1 MLFFLI
7 PPIDQVKLQLTELT
21 KHAYTVGYGK
31 GKGAGFSG
39 GTNRGMVR
47 FIRLEYNGGD
57 WDQDFGVGAD
67 ENLLIE
73 YHVRTSH
80 KTAKKTESRKIMQL
94 KNFPVG
100 KVLLWST

>member
-31 GKGAGFSG
+31 GKGRILRRAQTEVWFALSASNTMEVT
-39 GTNRGMVR
+39 GTG
-47 FIRLEYNGGD
+47 IL
-57 WDQDFGVGAD
+57 VGAD

-73 YHVRTSH
+73 YHVRTNH
-80 KTAKKTESRKIMQL
+80 KTAKKQSRVKSCSSRIFL
-94 KNFPVG
+94 
-100 KVLLWST
+100 

>member
-1 MLFFLI
+1 MINPFSAVLFN

-47 FIRLEYNGGD
+47 FIPRIQ
-57 WDQDFGVGAD
+57 W
-67 ENLLIE
+67 
-73 YHVRTSH
+73 R
-80 KTAKKTESRKIMQL
+80 
-94 KNFPVG
+94 
-100 KVLLWST
+100 